1 MIDIYQ
7 KISEIITEQLGVEP
21 KEISLDKE
29 IQDDLGADSL
39 DCVELIMS
47 CEERFDI
54 EISDETAEKIKTVR
68 DAVALIEG
76 LVS

>member
-1 MIDIYQ
+1 
-7 KISEIITEQLGVEP
+7 
-21 KEISLDKE
+21 
-29 IQDDLGADSL
+29 
-39 DCVELIMS
+39 MS